1 MFCRKPRLAPGFF
14 YGFLLFWAIQGEY
27 IFVDSGFIGVRL
39 FLELKKNQK
48 QKGEKMAVKQIKV
61 HFMEIEDK
69 PGSLQGLLSQA
80 ASEGVDFQCF
90 AAFSAGGGKGVVY
103 LSAKEV
109 GALESCA
116 AKAGLSLESA
126 AGFIISGE
134 DKVGAASEAL
144 KSLAEAGVSGIAGA
158 AMVCDGQYQMLV
170 VVSEADAG
178 TAASALC
185 A

>member
-1 MFCRKPRLAPGFF
+1 VR
-14 YGFLLFWAIQGEY
+14 
-27 IFVDSGFIGVRL
+27 IGVRL
-39 FLELKKNQK
+39 FLELKNNQK
-48 QKGEKMAVKQIKV
+48 KKGEKMAVKQIKV
-61 HFMEIEDK
+61 HCLEIEDK

-90 AAFSAGGGKGVVY
+90 AAFSAGEGKGMVY
-103 LSAKEV
+103 LSAKDA
-109 GALESCA
+109 GALEGCA
-116 AKAGLSLESA
+116 AKSGLSVESA

-144 KSLAEAGVSGIAGA
+144 KSLAEAGVNGVAGA
-158 AMVCDGQYQMLV
+158 AMVCDGEYQMLV

-178 TAASALC
+178 AAASALG